1 MIVFHCRP
9 SRQSFAIADQEG
21 MHRRR
26 SLALYTGCRNK
37 RGIYSSCKHSKKESA
52 VCYKRKPATKV
63 KVTPMTED
71 WANHLGVECNNSTA
85 LWMLQLETHN
95 FYYNY
100 AKNVPLIRRGRLSIS
115 KEIRSI
121 VTTLARNFLHRTTR
135 HKFPATME
143 IIQKIIGCQKK
154 RLLQCIGF
162 TAWGTIFVCLQEI
175 LRSKYVIAWFHVFLA
190 GSKHYRPPV

>member
-9 SRQSFAIADQEG
+9 CRQSFAIADQEG

-52 VCYKRKPATKV
+52 ACYKRKPATKV

-100 AKNVPLIRRGRLSIS
+100 AKNVPLIRRSRSSIS

-121 VTTLARNFLHRTTR
+121 VTTLVRNILHRTTR

-143 IIQKIIGCQKK
+143 FIQSH
-154 RLLQCIGF
+154 RLSGKNGF
-162 TAWGTIFVCLQEI
+162 YNALDLPLGELYSSACRKVIVG
-175 LRSKYVIAWFHVFLA
+175 KYVIAWFQVFPV
-190 GSKHYRPPV
+190 GSKHYRPQ